1 MMKHYST
8 PRINEQAF
16 RLKPLVL
23 AIRMLIA
30 GGLAFGAKVPPVRA
44 ELPVPLNT
52 GPLTQ
57 TPIDIATQGQATGA
71 IAGNALNIKQIT
83 DKATLDWKSFNI
95 DAGSSVRFDQ
105 PGSTSIALNRI
116 HDQSPSRIMGSLEA
130 NGQVYLV
137 NQNGFVFGKDSQ
149 VNVNSLVATTLG
161 ISDEVFQRGIT
172 KVFDIDNSAALQG
185 GGEIYLKNDQG
196 QYLRDQNGDKIKIQ
210 IFIDQGAQIKTKGA
224 GGRVIIAA
232 PSVTNAGTIETP
244 DGQTILAGAQDKVY
258 LQEAGGDSD
267 VRGLLVEVNKGGEV
281 NNVGK
286 VLAERGNASL
296 LGFAVNQK
304 GIASATTSVQ
314 LNGTVRLLAREGI
327 QSPSATGGK
336 LLPKAT
342 VRAADQGDGLGT
354 RATVTL
360 DKGSL
365 TSVDLDA
372 DKTATAIDAQAQPR
386 SKIEISGHQVRLR
399 DQSVVQAKSGNVSIQ
414 AEDNP
419 ANPTVK
425 GNARIYLEAGS
436 KVDVSGVKN
445 VSLAME
451 RNVVEVEL
459 RKNELRDSPLQRDG
473 ILAGEKVSV
482 DLRDADMAYDPET
495 GALTQASIPIAD
507 IKGAADRIA
516 RNIDERSTSG
526 GTIDLK
532 SSGDVVAKQG
542 SVLDFSGG
550 SVSYRDGLISTTK
563 LVADGEVFDISAADP
578 NRHYEAMLNGD
589 KVKYAPWAIRQRWPA
604 ASLTQRY
611 EKGYVEGKAG
621 GKLNISAYEALLD
634 GVLDGTTVDG
644 PYQRT
649 PEQRAPGSALSI
661 DLNND
666 NLFGKQDIVFG
677 HNPLASTLGRD
688 DPLPRKADGSVD
700 PIALNIDPGLF
711 KSAGVRNIDI
721 KTNGAIRIDEDAH
734 IDMVDQAALSLASTG
749 FELFGSISSR
759 SGKVTVKPI
768 ALSTSGLLPSDITLG
783 PHASIDVSGLW
794 VNDWLTVRDGKA
806 LAPVSIDGGHV
817 SLITEQGDL
826 YLGQGSKIDVSGGA
840 WMQTDGSLV
849 DGKGGTIDLLAQTHE
864 AGGKVSSL
872 TLDGS
877 LAGWAL
883 HHGGQLNIGTH
894 EVVIGSADDVPS
906 RPDSAATPLVLNPE
920 FFQQG
925 GFGDYH
931 ITSNVNG
938 LKVADNVQVRPL
950 QSNLQLKG
958 TAYLKP
964 TGTPI
969 TKVSSVVTLPEF
981 LRTPTNLTLSL
992 TQLASQ
998 NRNEALSIGKGAS
1011 IKTDMQGNVA
1021 LHSDTSIF
1029 VDGAIDAPG
1038 GNIFLTLDIPS
1049 AGDSGFFAS
1058 QGIWLGPESRLAARG
1073 VYKAELNPYGL
1084 RMGDVLAG
1092 GQVTLTANRGYIVTY
1107 AGSEIDVSGT
1117 TRKLDFREIPDRG
1130 TQIEVVSKAVSSAGG
1145 SIRLKAGEG
1154 ILADGA
1160 FKAQGGNGAPG
1171 GTLAVELNGGLRQKP
1186 DFPIPGGGF
1195 PDDKAVTKARAL
1207 EIGESATASIP
1218 ADLSLG
1224 DAIDSA
1230 FNGRALLSSAQLN
1243 RSGAANLEFKTDAV
1257 AGNTHTGSILF
1268 KGNVRLDAARSIL
1281 LDSPSLKTEGGQ
1293 VTLNT
1298 AYAALGSTQSRLDT
1312 QLGNG
1317 LFSSKLAPDAVG
1329 GSGQLTVNAKGIDL
1343 VGGLSFN
1350 GFGQVK
1356 LASAGD
1362 VRAIGIRGLK
1372 DTKDFLGELK
1382 LAGDLTIAASQV
1394 YPATLTDY
1402 TINVGGSGDE
1412 TVRIE
1417 NSGGASAPVL
1427 SAGGN
1432 LTVNAP
1438 NIIQAGT
1445 LKAPFGTLALNAE
1458 KTLELA
1464 PGSLTSVAGGDLTVP
1479 FGQVSGGLN
1488 WLYPLDATGS
1498 INLLI
1503 DTPPEKRLTLSGKDI
1518 ALKDG
1523 AKVDLSGG
1531 GDLYA
1536 YEFIPGPG
1544 GSTDV
1549 LNPNSAGFT
1558 EQFAIMPGLGNA
1570 LTPFDPLEFPGSG
1583 LNVGDSVYLS
1593 AGSGVSAGWY
1603 TLLPAHYALLPGA
1616 YLVTPR
1622 QGFRDLQPGQVQQD
1636 FAGATIVAGRY
1647 GDPSAGI
1654 QDVRWQGFAVEQG
1667 DIARTRSEFK
1677 DYSANTFFADKAAA
1691 DGTAAPQLPKD
1702 AGSLSID
1709 VRNSLVLGAELAA
1722 APGLNGLGG
1731 QVDISADRLRVVG
1744 RREDAASSPAGTVSL
1759 FDEDLNNLNA
1769 PSLLLGGV
1777 RSKEKNGQRV
1787 KVSTQTLNVAGDAQ
1801 LSGQELILAAR
1812 DQIKLDS
1819 GAVIESTGSTG
1830 KPGLDLL
1837 VDNQLA
1843 PNAPANSDGALLR
1856 VSSSG
1861 QANVVRDKAVTGNTG
1876 TLVVEDGVRLAA
1888 GGSMLLDSTRNT
1900 VFDGDIDMQ
1909 GGSLALKSSRISLGE
1924 APVNTPGLVLS
1935 NTAFNLDELQLIS
1948 ASDLDIYGA
1957 VGIQAKRLKIGA
1969 ETING
1974 FNNAGSTAEFSADSI
1989 RLFNSGSSSAHTG
2002 TGSGS
2007 LVFNTREFELGSG
2020 NYAVDGFNQVTVNAD
2035 TAVKGL
2041 GQTLDPVTG
2050 NSTLA
2055 APGSWRV
2062 DGDLALNAGHFI
2074 GGNGATTRIDAT
2086 GHDVTL
2092 ASPATTTSLA
2102 PGGLGAHWSITA
2114 DAIDSSGRFDLP
2126 SGILELEA
2134 LRGNVNLNAGT
2145 VIDVAGKTIP
2155 FGTIEQ
2161 FSPAGTVVLASSAGN
2176 VNLADGAEIHIAG
2189 AVEGGKQAGDAGL
2202 LDVRAAKG
2210 QFVWNGLV
2218 SALGDEVAN
2227 AEQRQ
2232 GSLRLDVNTF
2242 GAGGFTELNGK
2253 LAASGIAGEVSLR
2266 QRSGDVT
2273 VAAGDNVVARQFNLA
2288 ADQGKVALNGTV
2300 DVSGGQGGDV
2310 AVYGRNGITLG
2321 SGAGIDASSS
2331 LQGSEGGRVT
2341 LDTVHRDDTGS
2352 GLLDLAAGGAIDVA
2366 GGEVG
2371 QGGALHLRTGRDGD
2385 AVNITAVNTAITGVG
2400 ADRSVLEATR
2410 VYDNQSVITSASIA
2424 SWKADTADFMNHAPG
2439 IQNLSGAAIDLLPG
2453 LEIRGG
2459 QNLTLADA
2467 WDLIDWRYR
2476 DAEGKAALPGF
2487 LTLSAGNDLNLNA
2500 SLSDAFAIASLPG
2513 QPTRVYQD
2521 MLQEG
2526 QSWSYN
2532 LVAGGNVNLASSYLA
2547 RNPTTPNSNTLIK
2560 TQVKVRTGTGSI
2572 GIDAG
2577 KDLRF
2582 VADPSDASAA
2592 AAVYT
2597 IGTTAKYT
2605 RNQLLRGE
2613 IPGLPAR
2620 LDGESDADYL
2630 NRQDPELMN
2639 ELLRFGYL
2647 DETRIGT
2654 LFQKA
2659 EFPTQGGDITLRAGG
2674 NIEGV
2679 NTGQKMTDWLVRS
2692 GTLTEN
2698 KTPTLWGINVS
2709 GDRSSQTGSI
2719 PAAKGIRNFNQ
2730 NVGALGGGNVKVEA
2744 GGDIRNLSVM
2754 IPTTGKPL
2762 GTVGS
2767 TPNQWVKNGIAVN
2780 GGGDLSL
2787 AAGNDIVGGE
2797 FFTGKGTAALK
2808 AGGGIANNGAGQGA
2822 VFELGDARF
2831 DIRARQDINIGGV
2844 YNPTLLKQT
2853 QIVGGESRFFTYGQD
2868 SSVAFLAA
2876 AGNINFQNTAGAGFE
2891 YSVYPGTVKA
2901 AALSGDIGIN
2911 RSMTLFPSAQGQLEL
2926 LAGRNVR
2933 SSAVAGETV
2942 AINMSDA
2949 DVSLLPNMLSPV
2961 RSLEGSLHDGLI
2973 RTRERLDPFS
2983 PVANIIHAA
2992 APVHQGS
2999 AGKPVIRANLGDIAF
3014 TPGAQVI
3021 FFLPKASEFSAG
3033 RDIKNLSLSGQNL
3046 ASDDMTLIQ
3055 AGRDIAFNT
3064 QISPDGVVLS
3074 NPNKIE
3080 VGGPGQLQVLA
3091 GRDINLG
3098 SSAGIR
3104 TIGNI
3109 VNPALSP
3116 NGAAINVLAGLSDA
3130 IDYAGFIERYQAN
3143 PEYRAE
3149 LQALAGLDEQ
3159 GQREHLH
3166 TFLRVLFEEI
3176 KQSAAAAAAAPAGE
3190 RVELYQRGFDAIE
3203 ALFPGDHY
3211 DGDLSLVFSQ
3221 IKTLDGGGINMAVPG
3236 GKIDVGLAGQLAGIR
3251 KAANELGIVVQQEGD
3266 LNALIERDFN
3276 VNQSRVFTLKGGDI
3290 TVWSSKGSIDAG
3302 KGAKSAIAAPP
3313 PVTLVDEKGNIVTIF
3328 PPIVSG
3334 SGIQAIGNGQVTLA
3348 APQGIVD
3355 AGEAGISGGQIV
3367 IAATAVVGASN
3378 IQASGGTVGV
3388 PTAAPAPVVPSGAD
3402 SAATSAAKSAN
3413 DNAGSNGGQD
3423 DEQKEK
3429 QKSVVS
3435 ILSTDVVGYGD
3446 CTVAEIRDGKPGCG
3460 T

>member
-1 MMKHYST
+1 MNHYSLRRSND
-8 PRINEQAF
+8 PAF

-30 GGLAFGAKVPPVRA
+30 GGLAIGGKVPPARA
-44 ELPVPLNT
+44 ELPVPLNPV
-52 GPLTQ
+52 PLTQ
-57 TPIDIATQGQATGA
+57 TPVDIATQGQANA
-71 IAGNALNIKQIT
+71 SINGNALNIKQLT

-95 DAGSSVRFDQ
+95 DAGSCVRFDQ
-105 PGSTSIALNRI
+105 PGATSIALNRI

-161 ISDEVFQRGIT
+161 ISDETFQRGIT

-185 GGEIYLKNDQG
+185 GGEIYLKNGQG
-196 QYLRDQNGDKIKIQ
+196 QYLRDPNGDKIKIQ
-210 IFIDQGAQIKTKGA
+210 IFIDQGAQIKTNGA

-232 PSVTNAGTIETP
+232 PTVTNAGTIETP
-244 DGQTILAGAQDKVY
+244 DGQAIIAAAQDKVY
-258 LQEAGGDSD
+258 LQEAGGDAD

-286 VLAERGNASL
+286 VLAERGNVSL

-327 QSPSATGGK
+327 QNPSATGGK
-336 LLPKAT
+336 LLPKST
-342 VRAADQGDGLGT
+342 VRAADLGDGLGT
-354 RATVTL
+354 RANVTL
-360 DKGSL
+360 DKGSV
-365 TSVDLDA
+365 TRVDLDA
-372 DKTATAIDAQAQPR
+372 DKTTTAIDAQGQPR
-386 SKIEISGHQVRLR
+386 SKIEISGHQVRLQG
-399 DQSVVQAKSGNVSIQ
+399 QSLVQAKSGHVSIQ
-414 AEDNP
+414 AVDNP
-419 ANPTVK
+419 ANPAVK
-425 GNARIYLEAGS
+425 GNARIILESGS

-473 ILAGEKVSV
+473 VLFGEKVLV
-482 DLRDADMAYDPET
+482 DLRKADLAHDPET
-495 GALTQASIPIAD
+495 GTLTQARIPIAD
-507 IKGAADRIA
+507 IKGAVDRIA
-516 RNIDERSTSG
+516 RNIDERGTSG

-532 SSGDVVAKQG
+532 SSGDVIAKQG

-550 SVSYRDGLISTTK
+550 SVQYRDGVINTTK
-563 LVADGEVFDISAADP
+563 LVADGEIFDIADADP
-578 NRHYEAMLNGD
+578 NRHYSALLLGD

-604 ASLTQRY
+604 ASLTQHH
-611 EKGYVEGKAG
+611 ESGYVEGKAG
-621 GKLNISAYEALLD
+621 GTLNISAYEVLLD
-634 GVLDGTTVDG
+634 GTLDGTTIDG
-644 PYQRT
+644 SYQRT
-649 PEQRAPGSALSI
+649 PEQRAPGSSLNI
-661 DLNND
+661 DLSND

-677 HNPLASTLGRD
+677 RNPPASPLGQD
-688 DPLPRKADGSVD
+688 EPLPRRADGSTE
-700 PIALNIDPGLF
+700 PAALNIDAGLF
-711 KSAGVRNIDI
+711 KSAGVRNVDI
-721 KTNGAIRIDEDAH
+721 KTNGSIRINEDAH
-734 IDMVDQAALSLASTG
+734 IKLVDQASLSLESTG
-749 FELFGSISSR
+749 LDMFGTIASR
-759 SGKVTVKPI
+759 SGNVSIKPI
-768 ALSTSGLLPSDITLG
+768 DLSASGLLPSSITLG
-783 PHASIDVSGLW
+783 SKALIDVSGYW
-794 VNDWLTVRDGKA
+794 VNDWLSVRDGKA
-806 LAPVSIDGGHV
+806 LAPASIDAGHV
-817 SLITEQGDL
+817 SLVTEQGDL
-826 YLGQGSKIDVSGGA
+826 RLNTGSKIDVSGGA
-840 WMQTDGSLV
+840 WMQADGTVV
-849 DGKGGTIDLLAQTHE
+849 DGKGGIIDLRAETHE
-864 AGGKVSSL
+864 AGAKVSSL
-872 TLDGS
+872 MLGGS
-877 LAGWAL
+877 LAGYAL
-883 HHGGQLNIGTH
+883 QHGGQLNISTN
-894 EVVIGSADDVPS
+894 EVIIGAAVDAPS
-906 RPDSAATPLVLNPE
+906 RPDSEATPLLLMPG

-925 GFGDYH
+925 GFGDYQV
-931 ITSNVNG
+931 TSNHYG
-938 LKVADNVQVRPL
+938 LKVADNVQLRPL
-950 QSNLQLKG
+950 QNNLQLTG
-958 TAYLKP
+958 SAYLMP
-964 TGTPI
+964 TGTSI
-969 TKVSSVVTLPEF
+969 KNVSSVVTLPEF
-981 LRTPTNLTLSL
+981 VRNPTTLTLSL

-998 NRNEALSIGKGAS
+998 DRNEVLSIGKGAS
-1011 IKTDMQGNVA
+1011 IKTDMQGSVA
-1021 LHSDTSIF
+1021 LNSDTSIF
-1029 VDGAIDAPG
+1029 VDGTISTPG

-1058 QGIWLGPESRLAARG
+1058 QGIWLGPESRLLARG
-1073 VYKAELNPYGL
+1073 AYKAELNPYGL
-1084 RMGDVLAG
+1084 RMGEVLAG
-1092 GQVTLTANRGYIVTY
+1092 GQVTLTANRGYIVSY

-1117 TRKLDFREIPDRG
+1117 TRTLDFRELQDRG
-1130 TQIEVVSKAVSSAGG
+1130 TQIEVVSKTISSAGG
-1145 SIRLKAGEG
+1145 TISLKAGES

-1160 FKAQGGNGAPG
+1160 FKAQGGKGAGG

-1195 PDDKAVTKARAL
+1195 PDDQAVTKPRSL
-1207 EIGESATASIP
+1207 EISESTIAAIP
-1218 ADLSLG
+1218 ADLRPG
-1224 DAIDSA
+1224 DALDSA
-1230 FNGRALLSSAQLN
+1230 YDGRALLNSTQLN
-1243 RSGAANLEFKTDAV
+1243 RSGAANLALKTDAV

-1268 KGNVRLDAARSIL
+1268 KGNVRLDAARSIV

-1317 LFSSKLAPDAVG
+1317 LFLSKLAPDAAS

-1350 GFGQVK
+1350 GFDQVR

-1372 DTKDFLGELK
+1372 DTKDFLGVLN

-1394 YPATLTDY
+1394 YPSTLTDY
-1402 TINVGGSGDE
+1402 TINVGGNGDE
-1412 TVRIE
+1412 TVRIQ
-1417 NSGGASAPVL
+1417 NSGGATAPVL

-1438 NIIQAGT
+1438 NIVQAGT
-1445 LKAPFGTLALNAE
+1445 VKAPFGTLALNAE

-1464 PGSLTSVAGGDLTVP
+1464 PGSLTSVAGGDVTVP
-1479 FGQVSGGLN
+1479 FGLVSGGLN

-1549 LNPNSAGFT
+1549 LNPNNPGFAQ
-1558 EQFAIMPGLGNA
+1558 QFAIMPGLGNA
-1570 LTPFDPLEFPGSG
+1570 LTPHDPLAFPGSG
-1583 LNVGDSVYLS
+1583 LTVGDSVYLS
-1593 AGSGVSAGWY
+1593 SGSGVSAGWY

-1616 YLVTPR
+1616 YLVTPKP
-1622 QGFRDLQPGQVQQD
+1622 GFRDLRPGQVQQD
-1636 FAGATIVAGRY
+1636 FAGATIIAGRY
-1647 GDPSAGI
+1647 GDPDAGI
-1654 QDVRWQGFAVEQG
+1654 QDARWQGFAVEKG
-1667 DIARTRSEFK
+1667 DIARTRSEYK
-1677 DYSANTFFADKAAA
+1677 DFSANTFFADKA
-1691 DGTAAPQLPKD
+1691 GNEGSAAPQLPKD

-1722 APGLNGLGG
+1722 APALNGLGG
-1731 QVDISADRLRVVG
+1731 QVDISADNLRVVG
-1744 RREDAASSPAGTVSL
+1744 NREGVASSPVGTVSL
-1759 FDEDLNNLNA
+1759 FDEDLNHLDA

-1812 DQIKLDS
+1812 AQVKVDS

-1837 VDNQLA
+1837 VDNQVA
-1843 PNAPANSDGALLR
+1843 ANAPANSDGALLR
-1856 VSSSG
+1856 VSSSA
-1861 QANVVRDKAVTGNTG
+1861 QVAVVRDKAVTGSTG
-1876 TLVVEDGVRLAA
+1876 ALVVEEGARLAA

-1924 APVNTPGLVLS
+1924 APANTPGLVLS

-1957 VGIQAKRLKIGA
+1957 VGIQAKQLKIGA
-1969 ETING
+1969 ATING
-1974 FNNAGSTAEFSADSI
+1974 FDNAGATAEFSADSI
-1989 RLFNSGSSSAHTG
+1989 RLFNSGSSSARSG

-2007 LVFNTREFELGSG
+2007 LVFNTGEFELGSG
-2020 NYAVDGFNQVTVNAD
+2020 NYAVDGFNQVTVNATD
-2035 TAVKGL
+2035 AVKGL
-2041 GQTLDPVTG
+2041 GQVQDSATG
-2050 NSTLA
+2050 NSALA

-2062 DGDLALNAGHFI
+2062 DGDLALSAGHFI
-2074 GGNGATTRIDAT
+2074 GGNGATTRIDTT
-2086 GHDVTL
+2086 GHNVTL
-2092 ASPATTTSLA
+2092 ASPAATPPLA
-2102 PGGLGAHWSITA
+2102 PGGLGARWAITA
-2114 DAIDSSGRFDLP
+2114 DAITSSGRFDLP
-2126 SGILELEA
+2126 SEILELTA
-2134 LRGNVNLNAGT
+2134 LTGNLDLNAGT
-2145 VIDVAGKTIP
+2145 VIDVSGRTIP
-2155 FGTIEQ
+2155 FGSLQ
-2161 FSPAGTVVLASSAGN
+2161 KFSPAGTVVLASSTGN
-2176 VNLADGAEIHIAG
+2176 VNLADGAEIDLAG

-2210 QFVWNGLV
+2210 QFLWNGLV
-2218 SALGDEVAN
+2218 GAVGDQPAN
-2227 AEQRQ
+2227 AELRQ

-2242 GAGGFTELNGK
+2242 GDGGFSALNGK
-2253 LAASGIAGEVSLR
+2253 LAAAGFIGDLSLR

-2273 VAAGDNVVARQFNLA
+2273 VAAGEHVVARQFNLA
-2288 ADQGKVALNGTV
+2288 ADQGKVTLNGTV
-2300 DVSGGQGGDV
+2300 DVSGSQGGDV
-2310 AVYGRNGITLG
+2310 AIYGRNGIALG
-2321 SGAGIDASSS
+2321 SGARIDASSS
-2331 LQGSEGGRVT
+2331 LKGAEGGKVT

-2352 GLLDLAAGGAIDVA
+2352 GLLDLAGGAIDLV
-2366 GGEVG
+2366 GGEGG
-2371 QGGALHLRTGRDGD
+2371 QGGALHLRTGRDGN
-2385 AVNITAVNTAITGVG
+2385 AVNITAINTTITG
-2400 ADRSVLEATR
+2400 ADSNRSVLEATR
-2410 VYDNQSVITSASIA
+2410 VYDNQSVITGANIA
-2424 SWKADTADFMNHAPG
+2424 SWKTDTANFMNHAPA
-2439 IQNLSGAAIDLLPG
+2439 IQNFSGATIDLLPG

-2467 WDLIDWRYR
+2467 WDLIDWRYN
-2476 DAEGKAALPGF
+2476 DSAGHATLPGF
-2487 LTLSAGNDLNLNA
+2487 LTFRAGNDLNINA

-2526 QSWSYN
+2526 QSWSYH

-2547 RNPTTPNSNTLIK
+2547 RNPLMPNSSTLVK

-2572 GIDAG
+2572 GIESG

-2582 VADPSDASAA
+2582 VADPSDATAA

-2630 NRQDPELMN
+2630 NRQDPGLMN

-2659 EFPTQGGDITLRAGG
+2659 EFPTRGGDITLRAGG
-2674 NIEGV
+2674 TIEGV

-2692 GTLTEN
+2692 GTLADN
-2698 KTPTLWGINVS
+2698 ATPTVWGINIS
-2709 GDRSSQTGSI
+2709 GDRGSQTGST

-2730 NVGALGGGNVKVEA
+2730 NVGALGGGNVYVEA

-2767 TPNQWVKNGIAVN
+2767 TPNQWLKNGIAVN
-2780 GGGDLSL
+2780 GGGDLAL
-2787 AAGNDIVGGE
+2787 TAGNDIVGGE
-2797 FFTGKGTAALK
+2797 FFTGQGSAALK
-2808 AGGGIANNGAGQGA
+2808 AGGSIANTAAGQGA

-2831 DIRARQDINIGGV
+2831 DVQARQDINIGGV
-2844 YNPTLLKQT
+2844 VNPTLLKQT
-2853 QIVGGESRFFTYGQD
+2853 QLVGGESRFFTYGPD
-2868 SSVAFLAA
+2868 SAVVFLAS
-2876 AGNINFQNTAGAGFE
+2876 AGNINFQNNAGAGFE
-2891 YSVYPGTVKA
+2891 YSVYPGSVKA

-2911 RSMTLFPSAQGQLEL
+2911 KSMTLFPSAKGQLEL

-2942 AINMSDA
+2942 AINMSDT
-2949 DVSLLPNMLSPV
+2949 DVSLLPNMLTPV

-2973 RTRERLDPFS
+2973 RARERLDPFS
-2983 PVANIIHAA
+2983 PALNIIHAA
-2992 APVHQGS
+2992 TPVHQGND
-2999 AGKPVIRANLGDIAF
+2999 GKPVIRANLGDIAF
-3014 TPGAQVI
+3014 ASGAQVI

-3046 ASDDMTLIQ
+3046 ASDDVSLLQ
-3055 AGRDIAFNT
+3055 AGRDIAFTT
-3064 QISPDGVVLS
+3064 QISPDGVVLA

-3116 NGAAINVLAGLSDA
+3116 AGAAINVLAGLSDV

-3149 LQALAGLDEQ
+3149 LQALAGLDAQ
-3159 GQREHLH
+3159 QQRGHLS

-3176 KQSAAAAAAAPAGE
+3176 KQSAAAAAAKPVGQRAK
-3190 RVELYQRGFDAIE
+3190 LYQRGFDAIE
-3203 ALFPGDHY
+3203 TLFPGDSY

-3221 IKTLDGGGINMAVPG
+3221 IKTLDGGGINLAAPG

-3251 KAANELGIVVQQEGD
+3251 KAADELGIVVQQEGD
-3266 LNALIERDFN
+3266 LNALIEQDFN
-3276 VNQSRVFTLKGGDI
+3276 VNQSRAFTLKGGDI

-3313 PVTLVDEKGNIVTIF
+3313 PVTLVDEKGNIVTLF
-3328 PPIVSG
+3328 PPLVSG
-3334 SGIQAIGNGQVTLA
+3334 SGIQAIGNGQVILA
-3348 APQGIVD
+3348 APKGIVD

-3388 PTAAPAPVVPSGAD
+3388 PTAPPAPAVPSGAGSAAASATKGASD
-3402 SAATSAAKSAN
+3402 SA
-3413 DNAGSNGGQD
+3413 GGNGGQGD
-3423 DEQKEK
+3423 GEQKDK

>member
-1 MMKHYST
+1 MNPYSVH
-8 PRINEQAF
+8 RINDPAF

-30 GGLAFGAKVPPVRA
+30 GGLAIGAKVPPARA
-44 ELPVPLNT
+44 ELPVPLNPV
-52 GPLTQ
+52 PLTQ
-57 TPIDIATQGQATGA
+57 TPVDIASQGQANA
-71 IAGNALNIKQIT
+71 SINGNALNIKQLT

-105 PGSTSIALNRI
+105 PGATSIALNRI

-161 ISDEVFQRGIT
+161 ISDETFQRGIT

-185 GGEIYLKNDQG
+185 GGDIYLKNDQG
-196 QYLRDQNGDKIKIQ
+196 QYLRDPNGDKIKIQ
-210 IFIDQGAQIKTKGA
+210 IFIDQGAQIKTNGA

-232 PSVTNAGTIETP
+232 PTVTNAGTIETP
-244 DGQTILAGAQDKVY
+244 DGQTIIAAAQDKVY
-258 LQEAGGDSD
+258 LQEAGGDAD

-286 VLAERGNASL
+286 VIAERGNVSL

-327 QSPSATGGK
+327 QNPSATGGK
-336 LLPKAT
+336 LLPKST
-342 VRAADQGDGLGT
+342 LRAADQGDGLGT

-360 DKGSL
+360 DKGSV

-372 DKTATAIDAQAQPR
+372 DKTTTAIDAQAQPH

-399 DQSVVQAKSGNVSIQ
+399 EQSLVQAKSGHVSIQ
-414 AEDNP
+414 AVDNP
-419 ANPTVK
+419 ANPSVK
-425 GNARIYLEAGS
+425 GNARIYLETGS

-445 VSLAME
+445 VGLAME

-473 ILAGEKVSV
+473 VLFGEKVLV
-482 DLRDADMAYDPET
+482 DLRKADLAHDPET
-495 GALTQASIPIAD
+495 GALTRARIPIAD
-507 IKGAADRIA
+507 IKGAVDRIA

-532 SSGDVVAKQG
+532 SSGDVIAKQG

-550 SVSYRDGLISTTK
+550 SVQYRDGIINTTK
-563 LVADGEVFDISAADP
+563 LVADGEIFDIADADP
-578 NRHYEAMLNGD
+578 NRHYSALLLGD
-589 KVKYAPWAIRQRWPA
+589 KIKYAPWSIRQRWPA
-604 ASLTQRY
+604 ASLTQHH

-621 GKLNISAYEALLD
+621 GTLNIRAYEALLD
-634 GVLDGTTVDG
+634 GTLDGTMIDG

-649 PEQRAPGSALSI
+649 PEQRAPGSSLNI
-661 DLNND
+661 DLSND
-666 NLFGKQDIVFG
+666 NLLGKQDIVFG
-677 HNPLASTLGRD
+677 RDPPVSTLGQD
-688 DPLPRKADGSVD
+688 DPLPRRADGSTE
-700 PIALNIDPGLF
+700 PAALNIDAGLF
-711 KSAGVRNIDI
+711 NSAGVRNVDI
-721 KTNGAIRIDEDAH
+721 KTNGSIRINEDAH
-734 IDMVDQAALSLASTG
+734 IKMVDQASLSLESTG
-749 FELFGSISSR
+749 LDMFGTLASR
-759 SGKVTVKPI
+759 SGHVSIKPI
-768 ALSTSGLLPSDITLG
+768 DLSTSGLLPSSITLG
-783 PHASIDVSGLW
+783 SKASIDVSGYW
-794 VNDWLTVRDGKA
+794 VNDWLSVRDGKA
-806 LAPVSIDGGHV
+806 LAPVSIDGGQV
-817 SLITEQGDL
+817 SLVTEQGDL
-826 YLGQGSKIDVSGGA
+826 RLDNGSKIDVSGGA
-840 WMQTDGSLV
+840 WMQTDRTVV
-849 DGKGGTIDLLAQTHE
+849 DGKGGIIDLRAETHE
-864 AGGKVSSL
+864 AGAKVSSL
-872 TLDGS
+872 MLGGS
-877 LAGWAL
+877 LAGYAL
-883 HHGGQLNIGTH
+883 QHGGRLNISTN
-894 EVVIGSADDVPS
+894 EVIIGSAADAPS
-906 RPDSAATPLVLNPE
+906 RPDSEATPLVLKPG

-925 GFGDYH
+925 GFGDYQV
-931 ITSNVNG
+931 TSNYYG
-938 LKVADNVQVRPL
+938 LKVADNAQLRPL
-950 QSNLQLKG
+950 QNNLQLASS
-958 TAYLKP
+958 AYLTP
-964 TGTPI
+964 TGTSI
-969 TKVSSVVTLPEF
+969 KNVSSVVTLPEF
-981 LRTPTNLTLSL
+981 VRNPTNLTLSL

-998 NRNEALSIGKGAS
+998 NRNEVLSIGTGAS
-1011 IKTDMQGNVA
+1011 IKTDMQGSVA
-1021 LHSDTSIF
+1021 LNSDTSIF
-1029 VDGAIDAPG
+1029 VDGTISTPG
-1038 GNIFLTLDIPS
+1038 GAIFLTLDIPS

-1058 QGIWLGPESRLAARG
+1058 QGIWLGPESRLLARG
-1073 VYKAELNPYGL
+1073 AYKAELNPYGL
-1084 RMGDVLAG
+1084 RMGEVLAG
-1092 GQVTLTANRGYIVTY
+1092 GKVTLTANRGYIVSY

-1117 TRKLDFREIPDRG
+1117 TRTLDFRQLQDRG
-1130 TQIEVVSKAVSSAGG
+1130 TQIEVVSKAIASAGG
-1145 SIRLKAGEG
+1145 TISLKAGEG
-1154 ILADGA
+1154 ILTDGT
-1160 FKAQGGNGAPG
+1160 FKAQGGKGAGG

-1195 PDDKAVTKARAL
+1195 PDDQMVTKPRSL
-1207 EIGESATASIP
+1207 EISESTIATIP
-1218 ADLSLG
+1218 AGLKPG

-1230 FNGRALLSSAQLN
+1230 YNGRALLSSTQLN
-1243 RSGAANLEFKTDAV
+1243 RSGAANLAFKTDAV

-1268 KGNVRLDAARSIL
+1268 NGNVRLDAARSIV
-1281 LDSPSLKTEGGQ
+1281 LDSPSLNTDAGQ
-1293 VTLNT
+1293 VALNT

-1312 QLGNG
+1312 QLGDG
-1317 LFSSKLAPDAVG
+1317 LFLSKLAPDAAS

-1350 GFGQVK
+1350 GFDQVR
-1356 LASAGD
+1356 LVSAGD

-1372 DTKDFLGELK
+1372 NTKDFLGVLN

-1402 TINVGGSGDE
+1402 TINVGGNGDE
-1412 TVRIE
+1412 TVRIQ
-1417 NSGGASAPVL
+1417 NSGGATAPVL
-1427 SAGGN
+1427 SAGGK

-1438 NIIQAGT
+1438 NIVQAGT
-1445 LKAPFGTLALNAE
+1445 VKAPFGTLALNAE
-1458 KTLELA
+1458 NTLELA
-1464 PGSLTSVAGGDLTVP
+1464 PGSLTSVAGGDVSVP

-1503 DTPPEKRLTLSGKDI
+1503 DTPPEKRLTLLGKDI

-1549 LNPNSAGFT
+1549 LNPNSPGFT
-1558 EQFAIMPGLGNA
+1558 QQFAIMPGLGNA
-1570 LTPFDPLEFPGSG
+1570 LTPHDPLAFPGSG
-1583 LNVGDSVYLS
+1583 LTVGDSIYLS

-1616 YLVTPR
+1616 YLVTPKP
-1622 QGFRDLQPGQVQQD
+1622 GFRDLQPGQVQQD
-1636 FAGATIVAGRY
+1636 FAGATIIAGRY
-1647 GDPSAGI
+1647 GDPDAGI
-1654 QDVRWQGFAVEQG
+1654 QDARWQGFAVEKG
-1667 DIARTRSEFK
+1667 DIARTRSEYK
-1677 DYSANTFFADKAAA
+1677 DFSANTFFADKA
-1691 DGTAAPQLPKD
+1691 GNEGSAAPQLPKD

-1722 APGLNGLGG
+1722 APALNGLGG
-1731 QVDISADRLRVVG
+1731 QVDISADNLRVVG
-1744 RREDAASSPAGTVSL
+1744 NREDVASSPVGTVSL
-1759 FDEDLNNLNA
+1759 FDEDLNHLNA

-1777 RSKEKNGQRV
+1777 RSKERNGQRV
-1787 KVSTQTLNVAGDAQ
+1787 KVSTETLNVAGDAQ

-1812 DQIKLDS
+1812 DQVKVEG

-1837 VDNQLA
+1837 VDNQVA
-1843 PNAPANSDGALLR
+1843 ANAPANSDGALLR
-1856 VSSSG
+1856 VSSSA
-1861 QANVVRDKAVTGNTG
+1861 QVAVVRDKAVTGSTG
-1876 TLVVEDGVRLAA
+1876 TLVVEEGARLAA

-1900 VFDGDIDMQ
+1900 VFDGDIAMQ

-1935 NTAFNLDELQLIS
+1935 NTAFHLDELQLIS

-1957 VGIQAKRLKIGA
+1957 VGIQAKQLKIGA
-1969 ETING
+1969 ATING
-1974 FNNAGSTAEFSADSI
+1974 FDNAGSSAEFSADSI
-1989 RLFNSGSSSAHTG
+1989 RLFNSGSSSARSG

-2020 NYAVDGFNQVTVNAD
+2020 NYAVDGFNQVTVNASD
-2035 TAVKGL
+2035 AAKGL
-2041 GQTLDPVTG
+2041 GQTLDPATG

-2055 APGSWRV
+2055 TPGSWRV
-2062 DGDLALNAGHFI
+2062 DGDLTLNAGHFI

-2086 GHDVTL
+2086 GHNVTL
-2092 ASPATTTSLA
+2092 ASPATTTPLA
-2102 PGGLGAHWSITA
+2102 PGGLGVRWAITA

-2126 SGILELEA
+2126 SGILELTA
-2134 LRGNVNLNAGT
+2134 LSGNLDLNVGT
-2145 VIDVAGKTIP
+2145 VIDVSGRTIP
-2155 FGTIEQ
+2155 FGSLQQ

-2176 VNLADGAEIHIAG
+2176 VNLADGAEIDLEG
-2189 AVEGGKQAGDAGL
+2189 AVSEGKQAGAAGL

-2210 QFVWNGLV
+2210 QFVWKGLV
-2218 SALGDEVAN
+2218 SALGDQQAN
-2227 AEQRQ
+2227 AELRQ
-2232 GSLRLDVNTF
+2232 GSLRLDVNRF
-2242 GAGGFTELNGK
+2242 GDDGFSELNGK
-2253 LAASGIAGEVSLR
+2253 LAAAGIAGEVSLR

-2273 VAAGDNVVARQFNLA
+2273 VAAGEHVVAGQFNLA
-2288 ADQGKVALNGTV
+2288 ADQGKVTLNGTV
-2300 DVSGGQGGDV
+2300 DVSGSQGGDV
-2310 AVYGRNGITLG
+2310 AIYGRNGIALG
-2321 SGAGIDASSS
+2321 SGAKIDASSS
-2331 LQGSEGGRVT
+2331 LKGADGGKIT

-2352 GLLDLAAGGAIDVA
+2352 GLLDLAAGGAIDLA
-2366 GGEVG
+2366 GGEGG
-2371 QGGALHLRTGRDGD
+2371 QGGALHLRTGRDGN
-2385 AVNITAVNTAITGVG
+2385 AVNITAINTAITG
-2400 ADRSVLEATR
+2400 ADSNRSVLEATR
-2410 VYDNQSVITSASIA
+2410 VYDNQSVITGAKIA
-2424 SWKADTADFMNHAPG
+2424 SWKADTADFMNHAPA
-2439 IQNLSGAAIDLLPG
+2439 IQNFAGVAIDLLPG

-2467 WDLIDWRYR
+2467 WDLIDWRYN
-2476 DAEGKAALPGF
+2476 DSAGHATLPGF
-2487 LTLSAGNDLNLNA
+2487 LTFRAGNDLNINA

-2526 QSWSYN
+2526 KSWSYH
-2532 LVAGGNVNLASSYLA
+2532 LVAGGNVNLASSYLV
-2547 RNPTTPNSNTLIK
+2547 RNPLMPNSGTLVK

-2572 GIDAG
+2572 GIDSG

-2582 VADPSDASAA
+2582 VADPSDPTAA

-2613 IPGLPAR
+2613 VPGVPKR

-2639 ELLRFGYL
+2639 DLLRFGYL

-2674 NIEGV
+2674 TIEGV
-2679 NTGQKMTDWLVRS
+2679 YTGQKMTDWLVRS
-2692 GTLTEN
+2692 GTLADN
-2698 KTPTLWGINVS
+2698 ATPTVWGINVS
-2709 GDRSSQTGSI
+2709 GDRGSQTGST
-2719 PAAKGIRNFNQ
+2719 PAAKGIRHFNQ
-2730 NVGALGGGNVKVEA
+2730 NVGALGGGNVSVEA

-2762 GTVGS
+2762 GTVSS

-2780 GGGDLSL
+2780 GGGDLAL
-2787 AAGNDIVGGE
+2787 TAGNDIIGGE
-2797 FFTGKGTAALK
+2797 FFAGKGTAALK
-2808 AGGGIANNGAGQGA
+2808 AGGSIANNGAGQGA
-2822 VFELGDARF
+2822 VFELADARF
-2831 DIRARQDINIGGV
+2831 DVQARQDITIGGV

-2853 QIVGGESRFFTYGQD
+2853 QLVGGESRFFTYGPD
-2868 SSVAFLAA
+2868 SAVAFLAS

-2891 YSVYPGTVKA
+2891 YSVYPGTVQA

-2911 RSMTLFPSAQGQLEL
+2911 RSMTLFPSAKGQLEL

-2942 AINMSDA
+2942 AINMSDT
-2949 DVSLLPNMLSPV
+2949 DVSLLPNMLAPV

-2973 RTRERLDPFS
+2973 RARERLDPFS
-2983 PVANIIHAA
+2983 PALNIIHAA
-2992 APVHQGS
+2992 APVHLS
-2999 AGKPVIRANLGDIAF
+2999 NAGKPVIRANLGDIAF
-3014 TPGAQVI
+3014 APGAQVI

-3046 ASDDMTLIQ
+3046 ANDDVSLLQ
-3055 AGRDIAFNT
+3055 AGRDITFNT
-3064 QISPDGVVLS
+3064 QISPDGVVLA

-3116 NGAAINVLAGLSDA
+3116 AGAAINVLAGLSDV

-3149 LQALAGLDEQ
+3149 LQALAGLDAQ
-3159 GQREHLH
+3159 QQREHLS
-3166 TFLRVLFEEI
+3166 TFLRVLFEEV
-3176 KQSAAAAAAAPAGE
+3176 KQSAAAAAAKPAGQ
-3190 RVELYQRGFDAIE
+3190 RAKLYQRGFDAIE
-3203 ALFPGDHY
+3203 TLFPGDHY

-3221 IKTLDGGGINMAVPG
+3221 IKTLDGGGINLAAPG

-3251 KAANELGIVVQQEGD
+3251 KAADELGIVVQQEGD
-3266 LNALIERDFN
+3266 LNALIDQDFN

-3302 KGAKSAIAAPP
+3302 KGAKSTIAAPP
-3313 PVTLVDEKGNIVTIF
+3313 PVTLVDEKGNIVTLF

-3348 APQGIVD
+3348 APKGIVD

-3388 PTAAPAPVVPSGAD
+3388 PTAPPAPVVPSGAD
-3402 SAATSAAKSAN
+3402 SAAASAAKSAS
-3413 DNAGSNGGQD
+3413 DNAENNGGQD
-3423 DEQKEK
+3423 DSAQKDN
-3429 QKSVVS
+3429 QKSVAS

-3446 CTVAEIRDGKPGCG
+3446 CSVSDIREGKPGCG